1 MKIGVLTVVYQE
13 LPVEQALERLAALGV
28 QAVEL
33 GAGCYPGDAHCKA
46 DELLAN
52 AGAAQRHGVLANL
65 QATLRP
71 LNLRRR
77 EIGQIIAEIARKKIV
92 DVVFARIY
100 SGHELPSEW
109 APQFFDQA
117 IAYELQHAQ

>member
-33 GAGCYPGDAHCKA
+33 GTGCYPGDAHCKA

-52 AGAAQRHGVLANL
+52 AGAAQRLRHAVASRGMKISALSCHGNALHPNPEVAD
-65 QATLRP
+65 AVA
-71 LNLRRR
+71 RRVVEHGAAGGGAR
-77 EIGQIIAEIARKKIV
+77 GACGQHVER
-92 DVVFARIY
+92 
-100 SGHELPSEW
+100 G
-109 APQFFDQA
+109 
-117 IAYELQHAQ
+117 